1 MIPCILA
8 HDLGTSGNKASLFD
22 FNGKLIGSTVVSYS
36 VYYPRRGW
44 AEERPEDWWNA
55 VCQATKSVLEMV
67 PDAEVSTV
75 AVTGQMMG
83 CLALDKEGKTLG
95 NSIIWSDSRAEA
107 ESERLVRQLTKEGY
121 QKITG
126 QPPSASYTLPKIL
139 WQKEHMP
146 EIYRNASVYIQA
158 KDYINYCLTG
168 VIATDPTDAAYTIAY
183 DIQKKQWSEEI
194 LNCAE
199 INKDKFPEV
208 FQSLWL

>member
-75 AVTGQMMG
+75 AVTGQMS
-83 CLALDKEGKTLG
+83 C
-95 NSIIWSDSRAEA
+95 
-107 ESERLVRQLTKEGY
+107 
-121 QKITG
+121 
-126 QPPSASYTLPKIL
+126 P
-139 WQKEHMP
+139 
-146 EIYRNASVYIQA
+146 
-158 KDYINYCLTG
+158 
-168 VIATDPTDAAYTIAY
+168 
-183 DIQKKQWSEEI
+183 
-194 LNCAE
+194 
-199 INKDKFPEV
+199 
-208 FQSLWL
+208 

>member
-75 AVTGQMMG
+75 A
-83 CLALDKEGKTLG
+83 
-95 NSIIWSDSRAEA
+95 
-107 ESERLVRQLTKEGY
+107 
-121 QKITG
+121 
-126 QPPSASYTLPKIL
+126 
-139 WQKEHMP
+139 
-146 EIYRNASVYIQA
+146 
-158 KDYINYCLTG
+158 
-168 VIATDPTDAAYTIAY
+168 YTISGLVVDVVFIIIYVLMMKFVFRA
-183 DIQKKQWSEEI
+183 DMSKMANIDAGKLSSEGDNKVTKKQLVLVISFI
-194 LNCAE
+194 IAALYSFVVALLPAGAA
-199 INKDKFPEV
+199 ITIFLSR
-208 FQSLWL
+208 FGGSLWFCMIVAILCIVQYILVI